1 MTTLNKMSTM
11 SLAAVSISAAVS
23 AFWFTLYRSLPTY
36 PPSLGLPLA
45 FVATLFF
52 IALALLHRMH
62 AGLWP
67 WLAQFGFILSA
78 VGLGVWIVGGTLN
91 TFGLPIA
98 FIAQPQPG
106 WGLFCVGLM
115 TIGVAAIRGRLSLP
129 IRCLLPLG
137 GLFLLGEPLK
147 YAFGERTGGLMVLL
161 AFGAG
166 WLAIGVLLLRNRW
179 LGLEVPGV
187 R

>member
-1 MTTLNKMSTM
+1 M
-11 SLAAVSISAAVS
+11 SLAAVSIAAAVS

-36 PPSLGLPLA
+36 PPSLGVPLA
-45 FVATLFF
+45 FVATLFL

-67 WLAQFGFILSA
+67 WLAQFGFIISALGLS
-78 VGLGVWIVGGTLN
+78 VLIVGGSLN
-91 TFGLPIA
+91 TLGLPVT

-115 TIGVAAIRGRLSLP
+115 TIGLAAIRSRLSLP
-129 IRCLLPLG
+129 MRCLLPLG
-137 GLFLLGEPLK
+137 GVFLLGEPLK
-147 YAFGERTGGLMVLL
+147 YVFGEQTGGLAVLL

-166 WLAIGVLLLRNRW
+166 WLTIGALLLGDGSRQAFK
-179 LGLEVPGV
+179 E
-187 R
+187 